1 VVVFGAPLF
10 ISLKKFDM
18 IKGKDLTLVEESY
31 NEGYEAG
38 IMDFIARLKTV
49 FPIDD
54 EHFIAIARDLIDTE

>member
-10 ISLKKFDM
+10 ISLNPFYM

-38 IMDFIARLKTV
+38 IMDFIQRIKSI

-54 EHFIAIARDLIDTE
+54 EHFIAIARDLLDE

>member
-10 ISLKKFDM
+10 ISLNTFYM

-49 FPIDD
+49 FPIDE
-54 EHFIAIARDLIDTE
+54 EHFITIARDLTE